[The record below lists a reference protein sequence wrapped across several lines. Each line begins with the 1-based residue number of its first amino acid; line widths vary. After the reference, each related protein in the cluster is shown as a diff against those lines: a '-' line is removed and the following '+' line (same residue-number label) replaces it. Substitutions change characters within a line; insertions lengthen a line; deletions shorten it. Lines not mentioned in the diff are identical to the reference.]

1 MGVSEEERSGRHCEG
16 REHGKD
22 GRGTELSLSREH
34 GSLDSNHGM
43 SVEPRPAL
51 ETHEQN
57 ITAQKLALD

>member
-1 MGVSEEERSGRHCEG
+1 MREVGDIVREGNMGKMAEV
-16 REHGKD
+16 
-22 GRGTELSLSREH
+22 TELSLSREH

-51 ETHEQN
+51 EIHEQN